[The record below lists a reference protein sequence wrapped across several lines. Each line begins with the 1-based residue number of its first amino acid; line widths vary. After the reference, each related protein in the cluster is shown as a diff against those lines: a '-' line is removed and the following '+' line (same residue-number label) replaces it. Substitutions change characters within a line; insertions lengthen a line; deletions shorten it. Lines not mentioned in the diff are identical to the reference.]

1 MLDLTTETPLSLE
14 AAARLVPP
22 ARGGKRCHLSTILR
36 WIIDGSRA
44 PDGSRVRLEAVR
56 LGGKWVTSAAALQ
69 RFAERLTPRP
79 ADTPEAPARRTP
91 GQRRRAAERAG
102 AELQRMGI

>member
-1 MLDLTTETPLSLE
+1 MLDLTAEQPISLE

-22 ARGGKRCHLSTILR
+22 ARGGKRCHISTLLR
-36 WIIDGSRA
+36 WIVDGSRA

-79 ADTPEAPARRTP
+79 ADGPAPPPPRTP

-102 AELQRMGI
+102 AELQKLGI